1 MKDDMSP
8 RLNLLAPEVRANP
21 YPHYAELRRTAPV
34 CQVDPGGLW
43 AITRYDD
50 AVTVLKNHQLF
61 SSEGMRRATCPP
73 WLEDPPFAHS
83 MIVQDPP
90 GHGRLRTLVNRAL
103 GPTALSRLEP
113 WIRRLATSLAAR
125 LPAGQTVDLVEAFT
139 QPLPAN
145 VMGELLGLDASL
157 QPFFQQWTD
166 DLMSVS
172 SVAPGDTARQRQIC
186 STVREARRYLS
197 EVLAQRRLHPADDM
211 LSDLI
216 TARVDGEALTEAELM
231 SFLFLLLI
239 AGLETTNYLLGHS
252 VRLLME
258 HPEVLERVREDSS
271 LLPRLVDEVLRYEPP
286 AQAVMRVTS
295 AETELGGV
303 RFPQGTWVM
312 VLLGSINRDE
322 THFPDAERF
331 DLDRPG
337 PQNLPFGHG
346 IHFCLGASLA
356 RLEARL
362 GLEALLSRFRG
373 FTPRGAVLWNHSLS
387 IRGPRVLPVELI
399 PR

>member
-1 MKDDMSP
+1 MSP

-21 YPHYAELRRTAPV
+21 YPHYAELRRTTPV

-73 WLEDPPFAHS
+73 WLEDPPFARS
-83 MIVQDPP
+83 MVVQDPP
-90 GHGRLRTLVNRAL
+90 GHGRLRTLVNRAF
-103 GPTALSRLEP
+103 GSAALSRLEP
-113 WIRRLATSLAAR
+113 WIRQLAESLAAR
-125 LPAGQTVDLVEAFT
+125 LPAGQTVDLVETFA
-139 QPLPAN
+139 QSLPAN
-145 VMGELLGLDASL
+145 VMGKLLGLDASL
-157 QPFFQQWTD
+157 QPFFQRWTD

-172 SVAPGDTARQRQIC
+172 SVAPGDTARQEQIG

-216 TARVDGEALTEAELM
+216 SSRVDGEALTDSELM

-239 AGLETTNYLLGHS
+239 AGLETTTHLLGHS

-258 HPEVLERVREDSS
+258 HPQVLERVREDRS
-271 LLPRLVDEVLRYEPP
+271 LLPRFVDEVLRYEPP
-286 AQAVMRVTS
+286 VQGVMRVTL
-295 AETELGGV
+295 AETELSGV
-303 RFPQGTWVM
+303 RLPQGTWVM

-322 THFPDAERF
+322 AHFPDAERF

-362 GLEALLSRFRG
+362 GLEALLSRFSG
-373 FTPRGAVLWNHSLS
+373 FTPRGAVVWNRSLS
-387 IRGPRVLPVELI
+387 VRGPRVLPVELI
-399 PR
+399 SR

>member
-1 MKDDMSP
+1 MSP

-21 YPHYAELRRTAPV
+21 YPHYAELRRTTPV

-43 AITRYDD
+43 AVTRYDD
-50 AVTVLKNHQLF
+50 AITVLKNHQLF

-73 WLEDPPFAHS
+73 WLEDPPFARS

-90 GHGRLRTLVNRAL
+90 GHGRLRALVNRAF
-103 GPTALSRLEP
+103 GPAALSRLEP
-113 WIRRLATSLAAR
+113 WVRQLAESLAAR
-125 LPAGQTVDLVEAFT
+125 LPAGQTVELVEAFT
-139 QPLPAN
+139 QPLPAS
-145 VMGELLGLDASL
+145 VMRELLGLDASL
-157 QPFFQQWTD
+157 QPFFQRWTD

-172 SVAPGDTARQRQIC
+172 SVAPGDAARQEQIRA
-186 STVREARRYLS
+186 TVREARRYLS
-197 EVLAQRRLHPADDM
+197 EVLEQRRLHPGEDM

-216 TARVDGEALTEAELM
+216 AARVDGEALTDAELM

-239 AGLETTNYLLGHS
+239 AGLETTNYLLSHS
-252 VRLLME
+252 VRVLME
-258 HPEVLERVREDSS
+258 HPEVLERVREDRS
-271 LLPRLVDEVLRYEPP
+271 LLPQLVEEVLRYEPP
-286 AQAVMRVTS
+286 VQALMRVS
-295 AETELGGV
+295 LAETELGGV
-303 RFPQGTWVM
+303 RLPPGTWVM

-322 THFPDAERF
+322 ERFPEAEKF

-337 PQNLPFGHG
+337 PQNAPFGHG

-373 FTPRGAVLWNHSLS
+373 FTPRGPVTWNHSLS
-387 IRGPRVLPVELI
+387 IRGPRALPVELI